1 MPTILTLGGV
11 DELLQELTR
20 LPTDL
25 AADAR
30 AQQAAMTEQAAAAIR
45 AAYPVDTGALRA
57 SVHVVTDGSTSPARV
72 FAAVVVDAPYAELV
86 EFGTARTAPV
96 PAFVPATRRGREQF
110 VAAMVARVRAAGL
123 QVDGA

>member
-1 MPTILTLGGV
+1 MKLGGV

-45 AAYPVDTGALRA
+45 AAYPLGETGALRA

-86 EFGTARTAPV
+86 EFGTVRTAPV